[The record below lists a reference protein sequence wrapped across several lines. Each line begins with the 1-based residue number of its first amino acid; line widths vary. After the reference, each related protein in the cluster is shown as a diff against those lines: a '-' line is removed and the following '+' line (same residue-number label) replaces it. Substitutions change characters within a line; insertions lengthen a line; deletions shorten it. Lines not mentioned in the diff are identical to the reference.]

1 MKIIDLSDGIYYMI
15 RCSDWS
21 VVIQADNE
29 TEACTEALREMLD
42 KYDRDLKLSSVMI
55 SQELKADSLEDEFD
69 DLVSYHSVSRML
81 ANAGLHDLSSNVK
94 MVFGA

>member
-1 MKIIDLSDGIYYMI
+1 MKILDLSDGRYYMI

-21 VVIQADNE
+21 AIIQAKDE

-42 KYDRDLKLSSVMI
+42 RRGKNLKLSSVMI
-55 SQELKADSLEDEFD
+55 SHELKADAMEDEFD
-69 DLVSYHSVSRML
+69 DLISYHSVSRML

>member
-1 MKIIDLSDGIYYMI
+1 MKIIDLSDGRYYMI

-21 VVIQADNE
+21 VIIQAEDE
-29 TEACTEALREMLD
+29 TEACTQALKEMLE
-42 KYDRDLKLSSVMI
+42 KHGKHLKLSSVMI
-55 SQELKADSLEDEFD
+55 SHELKADALEDEFD
-69 DLVSYHSVSRML
+69 DLISYHSVSRML

>member
-1 MKIIDLSDGIYYMI
+1 MKIIDLSDGRYYII

-21 VVIQADNE
+21 VVIQADDE
-29 TEACTEALREMLD
+29 VEACTQALKEMLE
-42 KYDRDLKLSSVMI
+42 KYDRDLKLSSVII
-55 SQELKADSLEDEFD
+55 SEELKADSEESEFD

>member
-1 MKIIDLSDGIYYMI
+1 MKIIDLSDGRYYMI

-21 VVIQADNE
+21 VIIPAENE
-29 TEACTEALREMLD
+29 TEACTEALRDML
-42 KYDRDLKLSSVMI
+42 KKHGRNLKLSSVMI
-55 SQELKADSLEDEFD
+55 SHELKADALEDEFD
-69 DLVSYHSVSRML
+69 DLISYHSVSRML

>member
-1 MKIIDLSDGIYYMI
+1 MKIIDLSDGRYYMI

-21 VVIQADNE
+21 VIIQAEDE

-42 KYDRDLKLSSVMI
+42 RRGKKLKLSSVMI
-55 SQELKADSLEDEFD
+55 SHELKADALEDEFD
-69 DLVSYHSVSRML
+69 DLISYHSVSRML
-81 ANAGLHDLSSNVK
+81 ANAGMHDLSSNVK

>member
-21 VVIQADNE
+21 VVIQAEDE
-29 TEACTEALREMLD
+29 TEACTQAITEMLA
-42 KYDRDLKLSSVMI
+42 KHGKDLKLSSVMI
-55 SQELKADSLEDEFD
+55 SQELKADALEEEYD

-81 ANAGLHDLSSNVK
+81 ANAGMHSLSSDVK
-94 MVFGA
+94 LVFGA